1 MEPVTTGVTAQV
13 AQTSVNVHIIDE
25 ISSATTT
32 LAVEHHTLLET
43 IIQFITNLL

>member
-1 MEPVTTGVTAQV
+1 MTVTASV
-13 AQTSVNVHIIDE
+13 AQTSVNVIHQ
-25 ISSATTT
+25 ATTT